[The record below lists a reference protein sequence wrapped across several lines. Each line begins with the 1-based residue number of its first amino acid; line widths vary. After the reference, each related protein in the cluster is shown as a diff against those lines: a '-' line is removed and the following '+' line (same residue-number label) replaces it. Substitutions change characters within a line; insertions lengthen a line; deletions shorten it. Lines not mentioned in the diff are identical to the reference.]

1 MTPEKTIAL
10 IRQTFVGKVMSLL
23 FKMLSSLVTAFLPRS
38 KHLLIPWLQSPSA
51 VILEPPKIKS
61 FTVSIVS
68 PSICHEGMEPNAMIL
83 VFWML
88 HFKPAFS
95 LSSFTFIH
103 VFGGI
108 HSDPQC
114 LPWLLPGAELQLR
127 GHIIP
132 SPVCRPHYLSPG
144 WTASH
149 HCRLFRCLKVAK
161 VYYVLW
167 SPKLVLRGSDFLF
180 FCTALC

>member
-1 MTPEKTIAL
+1 M
-10 IRQTFVGKVMSLL
+10 F
-23 FKMLSSLVTAFLPRS
+23 
-38 KHLLIPWLQSPSA
+38 
-51 VILEPPKIKS
+51 
-61 FTVSIVS
+61 
-68 PSICHEGMEPNAMIL
+68 
-83 VFWML
+83 

-108 HSDPQC
+108 QSDPQC
-114 LPWLLPGAELQLR
+114 LPWLLPGAELQLH

-132 SPVCRPHYLSPG
+132 SPVCRLHYLSPG

-180 FCTALC
+180 FLHSSLLAVYPRSETSVKLLASYSPPSLS